1 LQVLSIIDA
10 GINSVDIGVN
20 FSAVHFIRVLIKTLS
35 AQSVLENINFF
46 LFSLFALLELKKSP
60 ATNRQFNENAEKN
73 GSPDFF
79 LEVLPTAQN
88 FLFESSYYT
97 GQILDSY
104 PLLQQICLEII
115 VDLWNTCPSAQPLI
129 YIPSKFPVLDRI
141 REVAQKENQRKSL
154 TSLIAACLSLCQ
166 YQSFNVRFMGVKGLL
181 RILSQRKEELY
192 SLLSDSQKN
201 IVQEQSNTNTLA
213 ILIQQ
218 LLQLVVTVVNEE
230 NIIHQKKERLLIT
243 IIDCLGELGCID
255 MSYLIEPSSH
265 LSIAPRQS
273 HPTNSSGD
281 LAQDSIIAPSKP
293 RDLFP
298 WTISDVDFGLVL
310 LKDFFVISLKSAQE
324 PMKQDFSGFA
334 IQQLLQTLSKIY
346 YGPSKQ
352 PQESIPKDLEK
363 QLQRLNVLDI
373 TEPFFGTKYVLKDGP
388 TIPLPLYCQELP
400 FHEWIASF
408 TKYILSVLQ
417 EHLDEFSSNLFP
429 FKNLFLTCT
438 SLVKFN
444 SSLCQ
449 FLIPFLFL
457 DFSLLSL
464 ITKDKKKREDIDFI
478 LSGFLKEYFLILTDD
493 NIGTEEED
501 MTPQE
506 IRSSV
511 PEKFIHSFFAV
522 YDIYISWISEVL
534 KFLRHDAA
542 KKTIHTDNIYQNSQ
556 LMFLA
561 LNKVITFFPLPVLS
575 AAANSSKS
583 YARALLLIEMDSRN
597 CARLAS
603 ETTPGTTE
611 KSIVKPKSLK
621 AFVDSPVNFSELL
634 FADTR
639 QGILTSNKVIFSENQ
654 ILLMAKIFGNLGEVD
669 SLQGIN
675 IVRRN
680 VGFESSL
687 HYKIIELSQSRN
699 LLSSLLEYEL
709 IHSSA
714 EYQYS
719 LDFHQREKRRQIGEV
734 LVSHPLSVEEMK
746 DIQRGK
752 SNCLMELGHLETLIN
767 GVTHANTSPADYLKE
782 VTLSFGIEAAW
793 RLG

>member
-1 LQVLSIIDA
+1 LSIIDA
-10 GINSVDIGVN
+10 GINSVDIRVN

-46 LFSLFALLELKKSP
+46 LFSLFALLESRKSP
-60 ATNRQFNENAEKN
+60 STNRLFNENAEKN

-79 LEVLPTAQN
+79 LDVLPTAQN
-88 FLFESSYYT
+88 FLFDSSYCT

-104 PLLQQICLEII
+104 QLLQQVCLEII
-115 VDLWNTCPSAQPLI
+115 VDLWNTCPQAQPLI
-129 YIPSKFPVLDRI
+129 YIPSKFSVLDRM

-154 TSLIAACLSLCQ
+154 TNLIAACLRLCQ

-192 SLLSDSQKN
+192 SLLSDSQKS

-213 ILIQQ
+213 VLIHQ

-255 MSYLIEPSSH
+255 MSYLIEPSNH

-273 HPTNSSGD
+273 HQTDSSGD
-281 LAQDSIIAPSKP
+281 LAQESINASSKP

-310 LKDFFVISLKSAQE
+310 LKDFFVVSLKSAQE

-352 PQESIPKDLEK
+352 AQESIPRDLEK
-363 QLQRLNVLDI
+363 HLQRLNVLDI

-388 TIPLPLYCQELP
+388 AIPLPLYCQELP

-464 ITKDKKKREDIDFI
+464 ITKDKMKRERIDFI
-478 LSGFLKEYFLILTDD
+478 LSGFLEEYFLILTGH
-493 NIGTEEED
+493 NIGTDEEGIISQ
-501 MTPQE
+501 QE

-534 KFLRHDAA
+534 KFLRHDVA
-542 KKTIHTDNIYQNSQ
+542 KKTNNTDNIYQNSQ

-575 AAANSSKS
+575 AAAKSSKS

-597 CARLAS
+597 CARVAS
-603 ETTPGTTE
+603 ETTLGTTE
-611 KSIVKPKSLK
+611 KTVVKQKSLK
-621 AFVDSPVNFSELL
+621 ASMDCSVNFSELL

-639 QGILTSNKVIFSENQ
+639 QGILTSNKVILSENQ
-654 ILLMAKIFGNLGEVD
+654 ILLMAKIFGNLGEID

-709 IHSSA
+709 IHSST
-714 EYQYS
+714 EYQDS
-719 LDFHQREKRRQIGEV
+719 LNFHQKENRRQVGEV
-734 LVSHPLSVEEMK
+734 LMSHPLSIEEMK

-752 SNCLMELGHLETLIN
+752 ANCLMELGHLETLIN
-767 GVTHANTSPADYLKE
+767 GVKHTNTSADYLKE